1 MGLHC
6 CCTADIF
13 VMFDQVV
20 NHVGYGDFGSYH
32 PFNETTDFHN
42 CDGAF

>member
-1 MGLHC
+1 
-6 CCTADIF
+6 
-13 VMFDQVV
+13 MFDQVV

-42 CDGAF
+42 CDGAY